1 MTIRTFIALELPK
14 EKLKRI
20 IEVRD
25 KTINN
30 YDKIRWEPIDKLHI
44 TLKFLGETDIN
55 LISEINSELENLL
68 KNYKPFSLTFDKF
81 GVFSKGKKPTILWI
95 GLKENDYLNKLAV
108 EIDNLANKFG
118 FEKEKRKFIPHI
130 TLLRIK
136 EKDEIY
142 LKDIYKLIE
151 IELPE
156 INFIANKITFF
167 KSTLL
172 RSGSVYEPIKN
183 FYINNNW
190 GGFKDVVGQRCK
202 DENIRGHHC

>member
-183 FYINNNW
+183 FYINNN
-190 GGFKDVVGQRCK
+190 
-202 DENIRGHHC
+202 